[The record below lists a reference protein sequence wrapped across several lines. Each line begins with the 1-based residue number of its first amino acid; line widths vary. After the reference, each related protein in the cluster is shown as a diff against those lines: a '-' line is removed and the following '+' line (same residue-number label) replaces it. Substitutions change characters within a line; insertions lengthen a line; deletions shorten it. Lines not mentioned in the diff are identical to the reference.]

1 MCIYKDQ
8 DGFENSEELVLLFS
22 VESVKK
28 FLVIYLCTGALTKGD
43 RRAAS
48 GADLTEFNFDT
59 PYGRNAL
66 RAMYQSVCTVSLQTS
81 YTRTNLI
88 MTLINC
94 ILYQDRRVLILLST
108 EVFYIYINLVHVVD
122 IAHVIKFGI
131 STQVM
136 LNQILCLLASTPSL
150 TLLQVNFDISNLLG
164 LNKYFEISMG
174 SRNRSLN
181 SLPLFTNTVYFSC
194 WK

>member
-1 MCIYKDQ
+1 M
-8 DGFENSEELVLLFS
+8 FS
-22 VESVKK
+22 VDSVKK

-94 ILYQDRRVLILLST
+94 ILYQDRRVLILIST

-150 TLLQVNFDISNLLG
+150 TLLF
-164 LNKYFEISMG
+164 
-174 SRNRSLN
+174 R
-181 SLPLFTNTVYFSC
+181 FTVSIIENVRYFS
-194 WK
+194 